1 MPLIGASLHSS
12 YSPETMELPIIGIC
26 PPEKAMEIINNW
38 FTPPPF
44 FFPVML
50 TYNLQIQT
58 EISLYKGAKFVQT
71 VPGWPLSCMKFTL
84 SRDKF

>member
-1 MPLIGASLHSS
+1 MPLIEASLHSLH
-12 YSPETMELPIIGIC
+12 SPETMELPIIGIC
-26 PPEKAMEIINNW
+26 PPEKAMEIINNC
-38 FTPPPF
+38 FTPSF

-71 VPGWPLSCMKFTL
+71 VPGWSLSCMKFIL

>member
-38 FTPPPF
+38 FTPPLF
-44 FFPVML
+44 FSC
-50 TYNLQIQT
+50 YADIQST
-58 EISLYKGAKFVQT
+58 NSDRNQPI
-71 VPGWPLSCMKFTL
+71 
-84 SRDKF
+84 